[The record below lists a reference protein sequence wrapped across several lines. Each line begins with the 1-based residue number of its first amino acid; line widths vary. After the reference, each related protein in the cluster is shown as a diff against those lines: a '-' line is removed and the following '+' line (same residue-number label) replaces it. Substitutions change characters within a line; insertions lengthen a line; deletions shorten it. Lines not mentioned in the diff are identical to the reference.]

1 MITEIELTMKEQI
14 RFGVDQGFVKRT
26 VRGIV
31 HCISIDDE
39 PYATGYI
46 TVDRVKI
53 PLETTDIIS
62 DGSVDSRAIWEVSS

>member
-1 MITEIELTMKEQI
+1 MKTQIEFTMREQM
-14 RFGVDQGFVKRT
+14 RFGVDQHFVTRS

-31 HCISIDDE
+31 HCVSLSGE

-46 TVDRVKI
+46 VVDGVKI
-53 PLETTDIIS
+53 PLETTDIVS